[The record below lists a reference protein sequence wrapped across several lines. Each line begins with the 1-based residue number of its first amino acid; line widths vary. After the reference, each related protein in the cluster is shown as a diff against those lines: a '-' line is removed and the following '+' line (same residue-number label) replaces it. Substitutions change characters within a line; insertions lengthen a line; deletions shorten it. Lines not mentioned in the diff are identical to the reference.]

1 MAAQKCCFRLKN
13 IYPLRIFLQ
22 TELFR
27 RNGFLTPLNFDFLL
41 STTSKITH
49 TQYLVARNSNSY
61 RNSLRCYS
69 ASSKRPK
76 TTAILNP
83 LKDEDGTDMKIEIT
97 PRASNRLKEIMS
109 QDSNPNLALR
119 IKVVNGGCH
128 GFQYLMS
135 LTTLP
140 SDINSTVAQTDDNQY
155 HSVKNLISDDSDNNG
170 QATLCDDDI
179 VFAANDGTGA
189 KVVINAS
196 SLEVLK
202 GSKIDYTMELIGS
215 QFKIVDNPLA
225 TSSCGCGTS
234 FDIK

>member
-49 TQYLVARNSNSY
+49 THYLVARNSNSY

-97 PRASNRLKEIMS
+97 PRASNVFLSLLLTQYSLYLLVKEI
-109 QDSNPNLALR
+109 L
-119 IKVVNGGCH
+119 
-128 GFQYLMS
+128 
-135 LTTLP
+135 
-140 SDINSTVAQTDDNQY
+140 
-155 HSVKNLISDDSDNNG
+155 
-170 QATLCDDDI
+170 
-179 VFAANDGTGA
+179 
-189 KVVINAS
+189 
-196 SLEVLK
+196 
-202 GSKIDYTMELIGS
+202 
-215 QFKIVDNPLA
+215 
-225 TSSCGCGTS
+225 TS
-234 FDIK
+234 FFLKKWVASERNYVTRFQS